1 MIQICLRLRLLL
13 LVPLILLA
21 LYGCS
26 STEELERATPDWN
39 NTAQLEV
46 PPDLTPLQE
55 NASGQVF
62 SAAARDASSAE
73 LGQYSQFEK
82 FQKMAEFQDFLKWR
96 QDHSTELD
104 LSLEAFYEARNEAI
118 AKALKEKG
126 VLTITTRNGQQIL
139 LIDDTSQNSWERLDT
154 ATVNMGLHII
164 SSRADQG
171 YLRVHYDTKTPDSEG
186 GWKDWL
192 PWVNDPIIYR
202 ITLEQSKNGATV
214 SIKDDKGNAVNTD
227 SANALIKRLGV
238 QLRTF
243 AGEPEQVVT
252 VETKDTSGLA
262 LQETATGYLTLVV
275 PGAAA
280 GVWKRLD
287 RQLQDTGFSLAS
299 RDKSALR
306 FVIRYD
312 DPAIMRDKSWVQS
325 LAFWKEDVSAPAQ
338 DIQLVLTPAGELTRV
353 DALDSNDKQSEL
365 GSRIL
370 EVLFESL
377 KAADSNYN

>member
-1 MIQICLRLRLLL
+1 MIQIYLRLRLLT
-13 LVPLILLA
+13 PLILLA

-26 STEELERATPDWN
+26 STEELGRATPDWN

-73 LGQYSQFEK
+73 LSQYSQFEK
-82 FQKMAEFQDFLKWR
+82 FQKMAEFQDFLKW
-96 QDHSTELD
+96 QQGHSTELD

-118 AKALKEKG
+118 VKVLKEKG

-139 LIDDTSQNSWERLDT
+139 LIDDTFQNSWERLDT

-171 YLRVHYDTKTPDSEG
+171 YLRVHYDTKEPDSEG
-186 GWKDWL
+186 GWKDWI
-192 PWVNDPIIYR
+192 PWLSDPIIYR
-202 ITLEQSKNGATV
+202 ITLEQSKNGSTV
-214 SIKDDKGNAVNTD
+214 SIKDDKGNTVNTD
-227 SANALIKRLGV
+227 SANTLIERLGV

-243 AGEPEQVVT
+243 AGGPEQVAT
-252 VETKDTSGLA
+252 VETKDISGLA
-262 LQETATGYLTLVV
+262 LEETATGYLALVV

-370 EVLFESL
+370 EVLFKSL
-377 KAADSNYN
+377 KAADSN

>member
-1 MIQICLRLRLLL
+1 MIQICLRLLLL
-13 LVPLILLA
+13 APLILLT

-39 NTAQLEV
+39 NTAQLEI
-46 PPDLTPLQE
+46 PPDLTPLQD
-55 NASGQVF
+55 NASSEQF

-73 LGQYSQFEK
+73 LGQYSQFQK
-82 FQKMAEFQDFLKWR
+82 FQKMAEFQDFLKWQ

-118 AKALKEKG
+118 AEALKEKG

-139 LIDDTSQNSWERLDT
+139 LIDDTSQNSWERLDA

-171 YLRVHYDTKTPDSEG
+171 YLRVHYDTKEPDSEG

-192 PWVNDPIIYR
+192 PWLSDPIIYR
-202 ITLEQSKNGATV
+202 ITLEQSKNGPTV

-227 SANALIKRLGV
+227 LANAFIERLGV

-252 VETKDTSGLA
+252 VETKDQTGLA
-262 LQETATGYLTLVV
+262 LEETTTDYLTLVV

-280 GVWKRLD
+280 DVWKRLD

-312 DPAIMRDKSWVQS
+312 DPTIMRDKSWVQS

-353 DALDSNDKQSEL
+353 DALDSNNKQSEL
-365 GSRIL
+365 GNRIL

-377 KAADSNYN
+377 TAADSN

>member
-1 MIQICLRLRLLL
+1 MIQICLRLLLFA
-13 LVPLILLA
+13 PLILLA

-82 FQKMAEFQDFLKWR
+82 FQKMAEFQDFLKW
-96 QDHSTELD
+96 QEGHSTELD

-118 AKALKEKG
+118 IKVLKEKG

-171 YLRVHYDTKTPDSEG
+171 YLRAYYDTQEPDSEG

-192 PWVNDPIIYR
+192 PWLSDPIIYH
-202 ITLEQSKNGATV
+202 ITLEQSKNGSTV

-227 SANALIKRLGV
+227 SANTLIERLGV

-243 AGEPEQVVT
+243 AGGPEQVAT
-252 VETKDTSGLA
+252 VETKDISGLA
-262 LQETATGYLTLVV
+262 LEETATGYLALVV

-312 DPAIMRDKSWVQS
+312 DPTIMRDKSWVQS

-370 EVLFESL
+370 EVLFENL
-377 KAADSNYN
+377 KAADSN

>member
-1 MIQICLRLRLLL
+1 MIQICLRLLLL
-13 LVPLILLA
+13 APLILLT

-39 NTAQLEV
+39 NTAQLEI
-46 PPDLTPLQE
+46 PPDLTPLQD
-55 NASGQVF
+55 NASSEQF

-73 LGQYSQFEK
+73 LGQYSQFQK
-82 FQKMAEFQDFLKWR
+82 FQKMAEFQDFLKWQ

-118 AKALKEKG
+118 AEALKEKG

-139 LIDDTSQNSWERLDT
+139 LIDDTSQNSWERLDA

-171 YLRVHYDTKTPDSEG
+171 YLRVHYDTKEPDSEG

-192 PWVNDPIIYR
+192 PWLSDPIIYR
-202 ITLEQSKNGATV
+202 ITLEQSKNGPTV

-227 SANALIKRLGV
+227 LANAFIERLGV

-262 LQETATGYLTLVV
+262 LEETATGYLTLVV

-312 DPAIMRDKSWVQS
+312 DPTIMRDKSWVQS

-353 DALDSNDKQSEL
+353 DALDSNNKQSEL
-365 GSRIL
+365 GNRIL

-377 KAADSNYN
+377 TAADSN

>member
-1 MIQICLRLRLLL
+1 MIQICLRLLLL
-13 LVPLILLA
+13 APLILLT

-39 NTAQLEV
+39 NTTQLEV

-55 NASGQVF
+55 NASGQQF

-96 QDHSTELD
+96 QGHSTELD

-118 AKALKEKG
+118 AEALKEKG

-171 YLRVHYDTKTPDSEG
+171 YLRVHYDTKEPDSEG
-186 GWKDWL
+186 GWKDWI
-192 PWVNDPIIYR
+192 PWLSDPIIYR
-202 ITLEQSKNGATV
+202 ITLEQSKNGPTV
-214 SIKDDKGNAVNTD
+214 SIKDDKGSAVNTD
-227 SANALIKRLGV
+227 LANAFIERLGV

-243 AGEPEQVVT
+243 AGEREQAVS
-252 VETKDTSGLA
+252 VETKDQTGLA
-262 LQETATGYLTLVV
+262 LEETTTGYLSMVV

-287 RQLQDTGFSLAS
+287 WQLQDTGFSLAS

-312 DPAIMRDKSWVQS
+312 DPTVMRDKSWVQS

-353 DALDSNDKQSEL
+353 DALDSNDKQNEL
-365 GSRIL
+365 GNRIL

-377 KAADSNYN
+377 TAADSN

>member
-1 MIQICLRLRLLL
+1 MIQICLRLLLL
-13 LVPLILLA
+13 APLILLA

-39 NTAQLEV
+39 NTTQLEV

-55 NASGQVF
+55 NASGQQF

-73 LGQYSQFEK
+73 LGQYSQFQK

-96 QDHSTELD
+96 QGHSTELD
-104 LSLEAFYEARNEAI
+104 LSLEAFHEARNEAI
-118 AKALKEKG
+118 AEVLKEKG

-139 LIDDTSQNSWERLDT
+139 LIDDTSQNSWERLDA

-192 PWVNDPIIYR
+192 PWVSDPIIYR
-202 ITLEQSKNGATV
+202 ITLEQSKNGPTI

-227 SANALIKRLGV
+227 SANALIERLGV

-377 KAADSNYN
+377 KAAASN

>member
-1 MIQICLRLRLLL
+1 MIQICLRLLLL
-13 LVPLILLA
+13 APLILLT

-39 NTAQLEV
+39 NTTQLEV

-55 NASGQVF
+55 NASGQQF

-73 LGQYSQFEK
+73 LGQYSQFQK
-82 FQKMAEFQDFLKWR
+82 FQKMAEFQDFLKWQ

-118 AKALKEKG
+118 AEALKEKG

-139 LIDDTSQNSWERLDT
+139 LIDDTSQNSWERLDA

-171 YLRVHYDTKTPDSEG
+171 YLRVHYDTKEPESEG
-186 GWKDWL
+186 GWKDWI
-192 PWVNDPIIYR
+192 PWLSDPIIYR
-202 ITLEQSKNGATV
+202 ITLEQSKNGPTV

-227 SANALIKRLGV
+227 LANAFIERLGV

-252 VETKDTSGLA
+252 VETKDQTGLA
-262 LQETATGYLTLVV
+262 LEETTTDYLTLVV

-280 GVWKRLD
+280 DVWKRLD

-312 DPAIMRDKSWVQS
+312 DPTIMRDKSWVQS

-353 DALDSNDKQSEL
+353 DALDSNNKQSEL
-365 GSRIL
+365 GNRIL

-377 KAADSNYN
+377 TAADSN

>member
-1 MIQICLRLRLLL
+1 MIQICLRLLLL
-13 LVPLILLA
+13 APLILLT

-39 NTAQLEV
+39 NTTQLEV

-55 NASGQVF
+55 NASGQQF

-73 LGQYSQFEK
+73 LGQYSQFQK
-82 FQKMAEFQDFLKWR
+82 FQKMAEFQDFLKWQ

-118 AKALKEKG
+118 AEALKEKG

-139 LIDDTSQNSWERLDT
+139 LIDDTSQNSWERLDA

-192 PWVNDPIIYR
+192 PWVSDPIIYR

-227 SANALIKRLGV
+227 SANALIERLGV

-325 LAFWKEDVSAPAQ
+325 LAFWKEDLSAPAQ

-377 KAADSNYN
+377 KAADSN

>member
-1 MIQICLRLRLLL
+1 MIRICLRL
-13 LVPLILLA
+13 LVPLILLT

-82 FQKMAEFQDFLKWR
+82 FQKMAEFQDFLKW
-96 QDHSTELD
+96 QQGHSTELD

-118 AKALKEKG
+118 VKVLKEKG

-171 YLRVHYDTKTPDSEG
+171 YLRVHYDTQEPDSEG

-192 PWVNDPIIYR
+192 PWLSDPIIYR
-202 ITLEQSKNGATV
+202 ITLEQSKNGSTV

-227 SANALIKRLGV
+227 SANTLIERLGV

-243 AGEPEQVVT
+243 AGGPEQVAT
-252 VETKDTSGLA
+252 VETKDISGLA
-262 LQETATGYLTLVV
+262 LEETATGYLALVV

-312 DPAIMRDKSWVQS
+312 DPTIMRDKSWVQS

-377 KAADSNYN
+377 KAADSN

>member
-1 MIQICLRLRLLL
+1 MIRICLRLCLLA
-13 LVPLILLA
+13 PLFLLA

-82 FQKMAEFQDFLKWR
+82 FQKMAEFQDFLKW
-96 QDHSTELD
+96 QEGHSTELD

-118 AKALKEKG
+118 VKVLKEKG

-139 LIDDTSQNSWERLDT
+139 LVDDTSQNSWERLDT

-171 YLRVHYDTKTPDSEG
+171 YLRVHYDTEEPDSEG
-186 GWKDWL
+186 GWKDWI
-192 PWVNDPIIYR
+192 PWLSDPIIYR
-202 ITLEQSKNGATV
+202 ITLEQSKNGSTV
-214 SIKDDKGNAVNTD
+214 SIKDDKGNTVNTD
-227 SANALIKRLGV
+227 SANTLIERLGV

-243 AGEPEQVVT
+243 AGGPEQVAT
-252 VETKDTSGLA
+252 VETKDISGLA
-262 LQETATGYLTLVV
+262 LEETATGYLALVV

-306 FVIRYD
+306 FLIRYD
-312 DPAIMRDKSWVQS
+312 DPTIMRDKSWVQS

-377 KAADSNYN
+377 KAADSN

>member
-1 MIQICLRLRLLL
+1 MIRICLRL
-13 LVPLILLA
+13 LVPLILLT

-39 NTAQLEV
+39 NTAQLEI

-82 FQKMAEFQDFLKWR
+82 FQKMAEFQDFLKW
-96 QDHSTELD
+96 QQGHSTELD

-118 AKALKEKG
+118 VKVLKEKG

-139 LIDDTSQNSWERLDT
+139 LVDDTSQNSWERLDT

-171 YLRVHYDTKTPDSEG
+171 YLRVHYDTQEPDSEG
-186 GWKDWL
+186 GWKDWI
-192 PWVNDPIIYR
+192 PWLSDPIIYR
-202 ITLEQSKNGATV
+202 ITLEQSKNGSTV
-214 SIKDDKGNAVNTD
+214 SIKDDKGNTVNTD
-227 SANALIKRLGV
+227 SANTLIERLGV

-243 AGEPEQVVT
+243 AGGPEQVAT
-252 VETKDTSGLA
+252 VETKDISGLA
-262 LQETATGYLTLVV
+262 LEETATGYLALVV

-312 DPAIMRDKSWVQS
+312 DPTIMRDKSWVQS

-377 KAADSNYN
+377 KAADSN

>member
-1 MIQICLRLRLLL
+1 MIQICLRLRL
-13 LVPLILLA
+13 VAPLILLT

-96 QDHSTELD
+96 QAHSTELD
-104 LSLEAFYEARNEAI
+104 LSLETFYEARNEAI
-118 AKALKEKG
+118 AKVLKEKG

-171 YLRVHYDTKTPDSEG
+171 YLRVHYDTQEPDSEG
-186 GWKDWL
+186 GWKDWI
-192 PWVNDPIIYR
+192 PWLSDPIIYR
-202 ITLEQSKNGATV
+202 ITLEQSKNGSTV

-227 SANALIKRLGV
+227 SANTLIERLGV

-243 AGEPEQVVT
+243 AGGPEQVAT
-252 VETKDTSGLA
+252 VETKDISGLA
-262 LQETATGYLTLVV
+262 LEETATGYLALVV

-312 DPAIMRDKSWVQS
+312 DPTIMRDKSWVQS

-377 KAADSNYN
+377 KAADSN

>member
-1 MIQICLRLRLLL
+1 MIQICLRLLLL
-13 LVPLILLA
+13 APLILLT

-39 NTAQLEV
+39 NTTQLEV

-55 NASGQVF
+55 NASGQQF

-73 LGQYSQFEK
+73 LGQYSQFQK

-96 QDHSTELD
+96 QGHSTELD
-104 LSLEAFYEARNEAI
+104 LSLEAFHEARNEAI
-118 AKALKEKG
+118 AEALKEKG

-139 LIDDTSQNSWERLDT
+139 LIDDTPQNSWERLDT

-171 YLRVHYDTKTPDSEG
+171 YLRVHYDTKEPDSEG

-192 PWVNDPIIYR
+192 PWLSDPIIYR
-202 ITLEQSKNGATV
+202 ITLEQSKNGPTV

-227 SANALIKRLGV
+227 LANAFIERLGV

-252 VETKDTSGLA
+252 VETKDQTGLA
-262 LQETATGYLTLVV
+262 LEETTTDYLTLVV

-280 GVWKRLD
+280 DVWKRLD

-312 DPAIMRDKSWVQS
+312 DPTIMRDKSWVQS

-353 DALDSNDKQSEL
+353 DALDSNNKQSEL
-365 GSRIL
+365 GNRIL

-377 KAADSNYN
+377 TAADSN

>member
-1 MIQICLRLRLLL
+1 MIQIRLRLLL
-13 LVPLILLA
+13 PAPLILLA

-26 STEELERATPDWN
+26 STEEFERATPDWN

-46 PPDLTPLQE
+46 PPDLTPLRD
-55 NASGQVF
+55 NTSGEQF

-73 LGQYSQFEK
+73 LDQYSQFQK
-82 FQKMAEFQDFLKWR
+82 FQKMAEFQDFLKWQ

-118 AKALKEKG
+118 AKVLKEKG

-139 LIDDTSQNSWERLDT
+139 LIDDTDQNSWERLDT

-171 YLRVHYDTKTPDSEG
+171 YLRVHYDTQEPDNEG
-186 GWKDWL
+186 GWKDWI
-192 PWVNDPIIYR
+192 PWLSDPIIYR
-202 ITLEQSKNGATV
+202 ITLEQSKNGPTV
-214 SIKDDKGNAVNTD
+214 SIKDDKDNAVNTD
-227 SANALIKRLGV
+227 LANALIQRLGV

-243 AGEPEQVVT
+243 AGESQQVT
-252 VETKDTSGLA
+252 DVETKDTSGLA
-262 LQETATGYLTLVV
+262 LEETATGYLSLVV

-377 KAADSNYN
+377 KAADSN

>member
-1 MIQICLRLRLLL
+1 MIQICLRLLLL
-13 LVPLILLA
+13 APLILLT

-39 NTAQLEV
+39 NTTQLEV

-55 NASGQVF
+55 NASGQQF

-73 LGQYSQFEK
+73 LGQYSQFQK
-82 FQKMAEFQDFLKWR
+82 FQKMAEFQDFLKWQ

-118 AKALKEKG
+118 AEALKEKG

-171 YLRVHYDTKTPDSEG
+171 YLRVHYDTKEPDSEG

-192 PWVNDPIIYR
+192 PWLSDPIIYR
-202 ITLEQSKNGATV
+202 ITLEQSKNGPTV

-227 SANALIKRLGV
+227 LANAFIERLGV

-252 VETKDTSGLA
+252 VETKDQTGLA
-262 LQETATGYLTLVV
+262 LEETTTDYLTLVV

-280 GVWKRLD
+280 DVWKRLD

-312 DPAIMRDKSWVQS
+312 DPTIMRDKSWVQS

-353 DALDSNDKQSEL
+353 DALDSNNKQSEL
-365 GSRIL
+365 GNRIL

-377 KAADSNYN
+377 TAADSN

>member
-1 MIQICLRLRLLL
+1 MIQICLRLLLL
-13 LVPLILLA
+13 APLILLA

-39 NTAQLEV
+39 NTTQLEV

-55 NASGQVF
+55 NASGQQF

-73 LGQYSQFEK
+73 LGQYSQFQK
-82 FQKMAEFQDFLKWR
+82 FQKMAEFQDFLKWQ

-118 AKALKEKG
+118 AEALKEKG

-139 LIDDTSQNSWERLDT
+139 LIDDTPQNSWERLDT

-192 PWVNDPIIYR
+192 PWVSDPIIYR

-227 SANALIKRLGV
+227 SANALIERLGV

-377 KAADSNYN
+377 KAAASN

>member
-1 MIQICLRLRLLL
+1 MIQICLRLLLFA
-13 LVPLILLA
+13 PLILLA

-82 FQKMAEFQDFLKWR
+82 FQKMAEFQDFLKW
-96 QDHSTELD
+96 QEGHSTELD

-118 AKALKEKG
+118 IKVLKEKG

-139 LIDDTSQNSWERLDT
+139 LVDDTSQNSWERLDT

-171 YLRVHYDTKTPDSEG
+171 YLRAYYDTQEPDSEG

-192 PWVNDPIIYR
+192 PWLSDPIIYH
-202 ITLEQSKNGATV
+202 ITLEQSKNGSTV

-227 SANALIKRLGV
+227 SANTLIERLGV

-243 AGEPEQVVT
+243 AGGPEQVAT
-252 VETKDTSGLA
+252 VETKDISSLA
-262 LQETATGYLTLVV
+262 LEETATGYLALVV

-312 DPAIMRDKSWVQS
+312 DPTIMRDKSWVQS

-370 EVLFESL
+370 EVLFENL
-377 KAADSNYN
+377 KAADSN

>member
-1 MIQICLRLRLLL
+1 MIQISLRLLL
-13 LVPLILLA
+13 LAPLILLT

-39 NTAQLEV
+39 NTTQLEV

-55 NASGQVF
+55 NASGQQF

-73 LGQYSQFEK
+73 LGQYSQFQK

-96 QDHSTELD
+96 QGHSTELD
-104 LSLEAFYEARNEAI
+104 LSLEAFHEARNEAI
-118 AKALKEKG
+118 AEALKEKG

-139 LIDDTSQNSWERLDT
+139 LIDDTSQNSWERLDA

-171 YLRVHYDTKTPDSEG
+171 YLRVHYDTKEPDSEG

-192 PWVNDPIIYR
+192 PWLSDPIIYR
-202 ITLEQSKNGATV
+202 ITLEQSKNGPTV

-227 SANALIKRLGV
+227 LANAFIERLGV
-238 QLRTF
+238 QLHTF

-377 KAADSNYN
+377 KAAASN

>member
-1 MIQICLRLRLLL
+1 MIQICLRLLLL
-13 LVPLILLA
+13 APLILLA

-55 NASGQVF
+55 NVSGQVF

-73 LGQYSQFEK
+73 LDQYSQFEK
-82 FQKMAEFQDFLKWR
+82 FQKMAEFQDFLKW
-96 QDHSTELD
+96 QQGHSTELD

-118 AKALKEKG
+118 VKVLKEKG

-139 LIDDTSQNSWERLDT
+139 LVDDTSQNSWERLDT

-171 YLRVHYDTKTPDSEG
+171 YLRVHYDTQEPDSEG

-192 PWVNDPIIYR
+192 PWLSDPIIYR
-202 ITLEQSKNGATV
+202 ITLEQSKNGSTV

-227 SANALIKRLGV
+227 SANTLIERLGV

-243 AGEPEQVVT
+243 AGGPEQVAT
-252 VETKDTSGLA
+252 VETKDISGLA
-262 LQETATGYLTLVV
+262 LEETATGYLALVV

-312 DPAIMRDKSWVQS
+312 DPTIMRDKSWVQS

-377 KAADSNYN
+377 KAADSN

>member
-1 MIQICLRLRLLL
+1 MIQTCLRPLLF
-13 LVPLILLA
+13 VPLILLA
-21 LYGCS
+21 LHGCS

-39 NTAQLEV
+39 NTTQLEV

-55 NASGQVF
+55 NASGEQF

-73 LGQYSQFEK
+73 LDQYSQFQK
-82 FQKMAEFQDFLKWR
+82 FQEMAEFQDFLKW
-96 QDHSTELD
+96 QEDHSTKLD

-118 AKALKEKG
+118 AKVLKEKG

-139 LIDDTSQNSWERLDT
+139 LIDDTPQNSWERLDT

-164 SSRADQG
+164 SNRADQG
-171 YLRVHYDTKTPDSEG
+171 YLRVHYDTKVPDNEG
-186 GWKDWL
+186 GWKDWI
-192 PWVNDPIIYR
+192 PWLSDPIIYHV
-202 ITLEQSKNGATV
+202 TLEQSKSGSMV
-214 SIKDDKGNAVNTD
+214 SIKDDKGDAVNTD
-227 SANALIKRLGV
+227 LANTFIERLGV

-243 AGEPEQVVT
+243 AGESGQVVVVGT
-252 VETKDTSGLA
+252 EEKPGLA
-262 LQETATGYLTLVV
+262 LEETATGYLTLVV

-312 DPAIMRDKSWVQS
+312 DPAIMRDKTWVQS

-353 DALDSNDKQSEL
+353 DALDLNNKQSEL

-377 KAADSNYN
+377 KATNNN

>member
-1 MIQICLRLRLLL
+1 MIQICLRLLLL
-13 LVPLILLA
+13 APLILLT

-39 NTAQLEV
+39 NTTQLEV

-55 NASGQVF
+55 NASGQQF

-73 LGQYSQFEK
+73 LGQYSQFQK
-82 FQKMAEFQDFLKWR
+82 FQKMAEFQDFLKWQ

-118 AKALKEKG
+118 AEALKEKG

-139 LIDDTSQNSWERLDT
+139 LIDDTSQNSWERLDA

-171 YLRVHYDTKTPDSEG
+171 YLRVHYDTKEPDSEG

-192 PWVNDPIIYR
+192 PWLSDPIIYR
-202 ITLEQSKNGATV
+202 ITLEQSKNGPTV

-227 SANALIKRLGV
+227 LANAFIERLGV

-262 LQETATGYLTLVV
+262 LEETATGYLTLVV

-312 DPAIMRDKSWVQS
+312 DPTIMRDKSWVQS

-353 DALDSNDKQSEL
+353 DALDSNNKQSEL
-365 GSRIL
+365 GNRIL

-377 KAADSNYN
+377 TAADSN

>member
-1 MIQICLRLRLLL
+1 MIQTFLRPLLF
-13 LVPLILLA
+13 VPLILLA
-21 LYGCS
+21 LHGCS

-39 NTAQLEV
+39 NTTQLEV

-55 NASGQVF
+55 NASGEQF

-73 LGQYSQFEK
+73 LDQYSQFQK
-82 FQKMAEFQDFLKWR
+82 FQEMAEFQDFLKW
-96 QDHSTELD
+96 QEDHSTKLD

-118 AKALKEKG
+118 AKVLKEKG

-139 LIDDTSQNSWERLDT
+139 LIDDTPQNSWERLDT

-164 SSRADQG
+164 SNRADQG
-171 YLRVHYDTKTPDSEG
+171 YLRVHYDTKEPDNEG
-186 GWKDWL
+186 GWKDWI
-192 PWVNDPIIYR
+192 PWLSDPIIYHV
-202 ITLEQSKNGATV
+202 TLEQSKSGSMV
-214 SIKDDKGNAVNTD
+214 SIKDDKGDAVNTD
-227 SANALIKRLGV
+227 LANTFIERLGV

-243 AGEPEQVVT
+243 AGESGQVVVVGT
-252 VETKDTSGLA
+252 EEKPGLA
-262 LQETATGYLTLVV
+262 LEETATGYLTLVV

-312 DPAIMRDKSWVQS
+312 DPAIMRDKTWVQS

-353 DALDSNDKQSEL
+353 DALDLNNKQSEL

-377 KAADSNYN
+377 KATDNN

>member
-1 MIQICLRLRLLL
+1 MIQICLRLLLL
-13 LVPLILLA
+13 APLILLA
-21 LYGCS
+21 LHGCS

-82 FQKMAEFQDFLKWR
+82 FQKMAEFQDFLKW
-96 QDHSTELD
+96 QQGHSTELD

-118 AKALKEKG
+118 VKVLKEKG

-186 GWKDWL
+186 GWKDWI
-192 PWVNDPIIYR
+192 PWLSDPIIYR
-202 ITLEQSKNGATV
+202 ITLEQSKNGSTV

-227 SANALIKRLGV
+227 SANTLIERLGV

-243 AGEPEQVVT
+243 AGGPEQVAT
-252 VETKDTSGLA
+252 VETKDISGLA
-262 LQETATGYLTLVV
+262 LEETATGYLALVV

-312 DPAIMRDKSWVQS
+312 DPTIMRDKSWVQS

-377 KAADSNYN
+377 KAADSN

>member
-1 MIQICLRLRLLL
+1 MIQICLRLLLL
-13 LVPLILLA
+13 APLILLA
-21 LYGCS
+21 LHGCS

-82 FQKMAEFQDFLKWR
+82 FQKMAEFQDFLKW
-96 QDHSTELD
+96 QQGHSTELD

-118 AKALKEKG
+118 VKVLKEKG

-154 ATVNMGLHII
+154 ATVNMGVHII

-171 YLRVHYDTKTPDSEG
+171 YLRVHYDTQEPDSEG
-186 GWKDWL
+186 GWKDWI
-192 PWVNDPIIYR
+192 PWLSDPIIYR
-202 ITLEQSKNGATV
+202 ITLEQSKNGSTV

-227 SANALIKRLGV
+227 SANTLIERLGV

-243 AGEPEQVVT
+243 AGGPEQVAT
-252 VETKDTSGLA
+252 VETKDISGLA
-262 LQETATGYLTLVV
+262 LEETATGYLALVV

-299 RDKSALR
+299 REKSALR

-312 DPAIMRDKSWVQS
+312 DPAIMRDKNWVQS

-353 DALDSNDKQSEL
+353 DALDANDKQSEL

-377 KAADSNYN
+377 KAADSN

>member
-1 MIQICLRLRLLL
+1 MIQICLRLLLL
-13 LVPLILLA
+13 APLILLT

-39 NTAQLEV
+39 NTTQLEV

-55 NASGQVF
+55 NASGQQF

-73 LGQYSQFEK
+73 LGQYSQFQK
-82 FQKMAEFQDFLKWR
+82 FQKMAEFQDFLKWQ

-118 AKALKEKG
+118 AEALKEKG

-139 LIDDTSQNSWERLDT
+139 LIDDTSQNSWERLDAAT
-154 ATVNMGLHII
+154 ANMGLHII

-171 YLRVHYDTKTPDSEG
+171 YLRVHYDTKEPDSEG

-192 PWVNDPIIYR
+192 PWLSDPIIYR
-202 ITLEQSKNGATV
+202 ITLEQSKNGPTV

-227 SANALIKRLGV
+227 LANAFIERLGV

-252 VETKDTSGLA
+252 VETKDQTGLA
-262 LQETATGYLTLVV
+262 LEETTTDYLTLVV

-280 GVWKRLD
+280 DVWKRLD

-312 DPAIMRDKSWVQS
+312 DPTIMRDKSWVQS

-353 DALDSNDKQSEL
+353 DALDSNNKQSEL
-365 GSRIL
+365 GNRIL

-377 KAADSNYN
+377 TAADSN

>member
-1 MIQICLRLRLLL
+1 MIRICLRLRLLA
-13 LVPLILLA
+13 PLFLLA

-82 FQKMAEFQDFLKWR
+82 FQKMAEFQDFLKW
-96 QDHSTELD
+96 QEGHSTELD

-118 AKALKEKG
+118 VKVLKEKG

-139 LIDDTSQNSWERLDT
+139 LVDDTSQNSWERLDT

-171 YLRVHYDTKTPDSEG
+171 YLRVHYDTQEPDSEG
-186 GWKDWL
+186 GWKDWI
-192 PWVNDPIIYR
+192 PWLSDPIIYR
-202 ITLEQSKNGATV
+202 ITLEQSKNGSTV
-214 SIKDDKGNAVNTD
+214 SIKDDKGNTVNTD
-227 SANALIKRLGV
+227 SANTLIERLGV

-243 AGEPEQVVT
+243 AGGPEQVAT
-252 VETKDTSGLA
+252 VETKDISGLA
-262 LQETATGYLTLVV
+262 LEETATGYLALVV

-312 DPAIMRDKSWVQS
+312 DPTIMRDKSWVQS

-338 DIQLVLTPAGELTRV
+338 DIQLVLTPADELTRV

-377 KAADSNYN
+377 KAADSN

>member
-1 MIQICLRLRLLL
+1 MIQICLRLLLFA
-13 LVPLILLA
+13 PLILLA

-55 NASGQVF
+55 NVSGQVF

-73 LGQYSQFEK
+73 LDQYSQFEK
-82 FQKMAEFQDFLKWR
+82 FQKMAEFQDFLKW
-96 QDHSTELD
+96 QEGHSTELD

-118 AKALKEKG
+118 IKVLKEKG

-139 LIDDTSQNSWERLDT
+139 LIDGTSQNSWERLDT

-171 YLRVHYDTKTPDSEG
+171 YLRVHYDTKTPDNEG
-186 GWKDWL
+186 GWKDWI
-192 PWVNDPIIYR
+192 PWLSDPIIYR
-202 ITLEQSKNGATV
+202 ITLEQSKNGSTV

-227 SANALIKRLGV
+227 SANTLIERLGV

-243 AGEPEQVVT
+243 AGGPEQVAT
-252 VETKDTSGLA
+252 VETKDISGLA
-262 LQETATGYLTLVV
+262 LEETATGYLALVV

-377 KAADSNYN
+377 KAADSN

>member
-1 MIQICLRLRLLL
+1 MIQICLRLLLL
-13 LVPLILLA
+13 APLILLT

-39 NTAQLEV
+39 NTTQLEV

-55 NASGQVF
+55 NASGQQF

-73 LGQYSQFEK
+73 LGQYSQFQK
-82 FQKMAEFQDFLKWR
+82 FQKMAEFQDFLKWQ

-118 AKALKEKG
+118 AEALKEKG

-139 LIDDTSQNSWERLDT
+139 LIDDTSQNSWERLDA

-171 YLRVHYDTKTPDSEG
+171 YLRVHYDTKEPDSEG

-192 PWVNDPIIYR
+192 PWLSDPIIYR
-202 ITLEQSKNGATV
+202 ITLEQSKNGPTV

-227 SANALIKRLGV
+227 LANAFIERLGV

-262 LQETATGYLTLVV
+262 LEETATGYLTLVV

-280 GVWKRLD
+280 DVWKRLD

-312 DPAIMRDKSWVQS
+312 DPTIMRDKSWVQS

-353 DALDSNDKQSEL
+353 DALDSNNKQSEL
-365 GSRIL
+365 GNRIL

-377 KAADSNYN
+377 TAADSN

>member
-1 MIQICLRLRLLL
+1 MIQICLRLLLL
-13 LVPLILLA
+13 APLILLT

-39 NTAQLEV
+39 NTTQLEV

-55 NASGQVF
+55 NASGQQF

-73 LGQYSQFEK
+73 LGQYSQFQK

-96 QDHSTELD
+96 QGHSTELD
-104 LSLEAFYEARNEAI
+104 LSLEAFHEARNEAI
-118 AKALKEKG
+118 AEVLKEKG

-139 LIDDTSQNSWERLDT
+139 LIDDTSQNSWERLDA

-171 YLRVHYDTKTPDSEG
+171 YLRVHYDTKEPDSEG

-192 PWVNDPIIYR
+192 PWLSDPIIYR
-202 ITLEQSKNGATV
+202 ITLEQSKNGPTV

-227 SANALIKRLGV
+227 LANAFIERLGV

-262 LQETATGYLTLVV
+262 LEETATGYLTLVV

-312 DPAIMRDKSWVQS
+312 DPTIMRDKSWVQS

-353 DALDSNDKQSEL
+353 DALDSNNKQSEL
-365 GSRIL
+365 GNRIL

-377 KAADSNYN
+377 TAADSN

>member
-1 MIQICLRLRLLL
+1 MIQICLRLLLL
-13 LVPLILLA
+13 APLILLA

-39 NTAQLEV
+39 NTTQLEV
-46 PPDLTPLQE
+46 PPDLTPPQE
-55 NASGQVF
+55 NASGQQF

-73 LGQYSQFEK
+73 LGQYSQFQK

-96 QDHSTELD
+96 QGHSTELD
-104 LSLEAFYEARNEAI
+104 LSLEAFHEARNEAI
-118 AKALKEKG
+118 AEVLKEKG

-139 LIDDTSQNSWERLDT
+139 LIDDTSQNSWERLDA

-192 PWVNDPIIYR
+192 PWVSDPIIYR

-227 SANALIKRLGV
+227 SANALIERLGV

-325 LAFWKEDVSAPAQ
+325 LAFWKEDLSAPAQ

-377 KAADSNYN
+377 KAAASN

>member
-1 MIQICLRLRLLL
+1 MIQTFLRPLLF
-13 LVPLILLA
+13 VPLILLA
-21 LYGCS
+21 LHGCS

-39 NTAQLEV
+39 NTTQLEV

-55 NASGQVF
+55 NASGEQF

-73 LGQYSQFEK
+73 LDQYSQFQK
-82 FQKMAEFQDFLKWR
+82 FQEMAEFQDFLKW
-96 QDHSTELD
+96 QEDHSTKLD

-118 AKALKEKG
+118 AKVLKEKG

-139 LIDDTSQNSWERLDT
+139 LIDDTPQNSWERLDT

-171 YLRVHYDTKTPDSEG
+171 YLRVHYDTKEPDNEG
-186 GWKDWL
+186 GWKDWI
-192 PWVNDPIIYR
+192 PWLSDPIIYHV
-202 ITLEQSKNGATV
+202 TLEQSKSGSMV
-214 SIKDDKGNAVNTD
+214 SIKDDKGDAVNTD
-227 SANALIKRLGV
+227 LANTFIERLGV

-243 AGEPEQVVT
+243 AGESGQVVVVGT
-252 VETKDTSGLA
+252 EEKPGLA
-262 LQETATGYLTLVV
+262 LEETATGYLTLVV

-312 DPAIMRDKSWVQS
+312 DPAIMRDKTWVQS

-353 DALDSNDKQSEL
+353 DALDLNNKQSEL

-377 KAADSNYN
+377 KATNNN

>member
-1 MIQICLRLRLLL
+1 MIQICLRLLLL
-13 LVPLILLA
+13 APLILLT

-39 NTAQLEV
+39 NTTQLEV

-55 NASGQVF
+55 NASGQQF

-73 LGQYSQFEK
+73 LGQYSQFQK
-82 FQKMAEFQDFLKWR
+82 FQKMAEFQDFLKWQ

-118 AKALKEKG
+118 AEALKEKG

-139 LIDDTSQNSWERLDT
+139 LIDDTSQNSWERLDA

-171 YLRVHYDTKTPDSEG
+171 YLRVHYDTKEPESEG
-186 GWKDWL
+186 GWKDWI
-192 PWVNDPIIYR
+192 PWLSDPIIYR
-202 ITLEQSKNGATV
+202 ITLEQSKNGPTI

-227 SANALIKRLGV
+227 SANALIERLGV

-325 LAFWKEDVSAPAQ
+325 LAFWKEDLSAPAQ

-377 KAADSNYN
+377 KAADSN

>member
-1 MIQICLRLRLLL
+1 MIQICLRLLLL
-13 LVPLILLA
+13 APLILLT

-39 NTAQLEV
+39 NTTQLEV

-55 NASGQVF
+55 NASGQQF

-73 LGQYSQFEK
+73 LGQYSQFQK
-82 FQKMAEFQDFLKWR
+82 FQKMAEFQDFLKWQ

-104 LSLEAFYEARNEAI
+104 LSLEAFHEARNEAI
-118 AKALKEKG
+118 AEALKEKG

-139 LIDDTSQNSWERLDT
+139 LIDDTPQNSWERLDA

-171 YLRVHYDTKTPDSEG
+171 YLRVHYDTKEPDSEG

-192 PWVNDPIIYR
+192 PWLSDPIIYR
-202 ITLEQSKNGATV
+202 ITLEQSKNGPTV

-227 SANALIKRLGV
+227 LANAFIERLGV

-252 VETKDTSGLA
+252 VETKDQTGLA
-262 LQETATGYLTLVV
+262 LEETTTDYLTLVV

-280 GVWKRLD
+280 DVWKRLD

-312 DPAIMRDKSWVQS
+312 DPTIMRDKSWVQS

-353 DALDSNDKQSEL
+353 DALDSNNKQSEL
-365 GSRIL
+365 GNRIL

-377 KAADSNYN
+377 TAADSN

>member
-1 MIQICLRLRLLL
+1 MIQTCLRPLLFVPLLL
-13 LVPLILLA
+13 LA
-21 LYGCS
+21 LHGCS

-39 NTAQLEV
+39 NTTQLEV

-55 NASGQVF
+55 NASGEQF

-73 LGQYSQFEK
+73 LDQYSQFQK
-82 FQKMAEFQDFLKWR
+82 FQEMAEFQDFLKW
-96 QDHSTELD
+96 QEDHSTKLD

-118 AKALKEKG
+118 AKVLKEKG

-139 LIDDTSQNSWERLDT
+139 LIDDTPQNSWERLDT

-171 YLRVHYDTKTPDSEG
+171 YLRVHYDTKEPDNEG
-186 GWKDWL
+186 GWKDWI
-192 PWVNDPIIYR
+192 PWLSDPIIYHV
-202 ITLEQSKNGATV
+202 TLEQSKNGSMV
-214 SIKDDKGNAVNTD
+214 SIKDDKGDAVNTD
-227 SANALIKRLGV
+227 LANTFIERLGV

-243 AGEPEQVVT
+243 AGESGQVVVVGT
-252 VETKDTSGLA
+252 EEKPGLA
-262 LQETATGYLTLVV
+262 LEETATGYLTLVV

-312 DPAIMRDKSWVQS
+312 DPAIMRDKTWVQS

-353 DALDSNDKQSEL
+353 DALDLNNKQSEL

-377 KAADSNYN
+377 KATNNN

>member
-1 MIQICLRLRLLL
+1 MIQTCLRPLLF
-13 LVPLILLA
+13 VPLILLA
-21 LYGCS
+21 LHGCS

-39 NTAQLEV
+39 NTTQLEV

-55 NASGQVF
+55 NASGEQF

-73 LGQYSQFEK
+73 LDQYSQFQK
-82 FQKMAEFQDFLKWR
+82 FQEMAEFQDFLKW
-96 QDHSTELD
+96 QEDHSTKLD

-118 AKALKEKG
+118 AKVLKEKG

-139 LIDDTSQNSWERLDT
+139 LIDDTPQNSWERLDT

-171 YLRVHYDTKTPDSEG
+171 YLRVHYDTKEPDNEG
-186 GWKDWL
+186 GWKDWI
-192 PWVNDPIIYR
+192 PWLSDPIIYHV
-202 ITLEQSKNGATV
+202 TLEQSKNGSMV
-214 SIKDDKGNAVNTD
+214 SIKDDKGDAVNTD
-227 SANALIKRLGV
+227 LANTFIERLGV

-243 AGEPEQVVT
+243 AGESGQVVVVGT
-252 VETKDTSGLA
+252 EEKPGLA
-262 LQETATGYLTLVV
+262 LEETATGYLTLVV

-312 DPAIMRDKSWVQS
+312 DPAIMRDKTWVQS

-353 DALDSNDKQSEL
+353 DALDLNNKQSEL

-377 KAADSNYN
+377 KATNNN

>member
-1 MIQICLRLRLLL
+1 MIQICLRLLLL
-13 LVPLILLA
+13 APLILLT

-39 NTAQLEV
+39 NTTQLEV

-55 NASGQVF
+55 NASGQQF

-96 QDHSTELD
+96 QGHSTELD

-118 AKALKEKG
+118 AEALKEKG

-171 YLRVHYDTKTPDSEG
+171 YLRVHYDTKEPDSEG
-186 GWKDWL
+186 GWKDWI
-192 PWVNDPIIYR
+192 PWLSDPIIYR
-202 ITLEQSKNGATV
+202 ITLEQSKNGPTV
-214 SIKDDKGNAVNTD
+214 SIKDDKGSAVNTD
-227 SANALIKRLGV
+227 LANAFIERLGV

-243 AGEPEQVVT
+243 AGEREQAVS
-252 VETKDTSGLA
+252 VETKDQTGLA
-262 LQETATGYLTLVV
+262 LEETTTGYLSMVV

-287 RQLQDTGFSLAS
+287 WQLQDTGFSLAS

-312 DPAIMRDKSWVQS
+312 DPTIMRDKSWVQS

-353 DALDSNDKQSEL
+353 DALDSNDKQNEL
-365 GSRIL
+365 GNRIL

-377 KAADSNYN
+377 TAADSN

>member
-1 MIQICLRLRLLL
+1 MIQICLRLLLL
-13 LVPLILLA
+13 APLILLT

-39 NTAQLEV
+39 NTTQLEV

-55 NASGQVF
+55 NASGQQF

-73 LGQYSQFEK
+73 LGQYSQFQK

-96 QDHSTELD
+96 QGHSTELD
-104 LSLEAFYEARNEAI
+104 LSLEAFHEARNEAI
-118 AKALKEKG
+118 AEALKEKG

-139 LIDDTSQNSWERLDT
+139 LIDDTPQNSWERLDT

-171 YLRVHYDTKTPDSEG
+171 YLRVHYDTKEPESEG
-186 GWKDWL
+186 GWKDWI
-192 PWVNDPIIYR
+192 PWLSDPIIYR
-202 ITLEQSKNGATV
+202 ITLEQSKNGPTV

-227 SANALIKRLGV
+227 LANAFIERLGV

-252 VETKDTSGLA
+252 VETKDQTGLA
-262 LQETATGYLTLVV
+262 LEETTTDYLTLVV

-312 DPAIMRDKSWVQS
+312 DPTIMRDKSWVQS

-353 DALDSNDKQSEL
+353 DALDSNNKQSEL
-365 GSRIL
+365 GNRIL

-377 KAADSNYN
+377 TAADSN

>member
-1 MIQICLRLRLLL
+1 MIQICLRLLLL
-13 LVPLILLA
+13 APLILLT

-39 NTAQLEV
+39 NTTQLEV

-55 NASGQVF
+55 NASGQQF

-73 LGQYSQFEK
+73 LGQYSQFQK
-82 FQKMAEFQDFLKWR
+82 FQKMAEFQDFLKWQ

-118 AKALKEKG
+118 AEALKEKG

-139 LIDDTSQNSWERLDT
+139 LIDDTSQNSWERLDA

-192 PWVNDPIIYR
+192 PWVSDPIIYR
-202 ITLEQSKNGATV
+202 ITLEQSKNGPTI

-227 SANALIKRLGV
+227 SANALIERLGV

-377 KAADSNYN
+377 KAAASN

>member
-1 MIQICLRLRLLL
+1 MIQTCLRPLLF
-13 LVPLILLA
+13 VPLILLA
-21 LYGCS
+21 LHGCS

-39 NTAQLEV
+39 NTTQLEV

-55 NASGQVF
+55 NASGEQF

-73 LGQYSQFEK
+73 LDQYSQFQK
-82 FQKMAEFQDFLKWR
+82 FQEMAEFQDFLRW
-96 QDHSTELD
+96 QEDHSTKLD

-118 AKALKEKG
+118 AKVLKEKG

-139 LIDDTSQNSWERLDT
+139 LIDDTPQNSWERLDT

-171 YLRVHYDTKTPDSEG
+171 YLRVHYDTKEPDNEG
-186 GWKDWL
+186 GWKDWI
-192 PWVNDPIIYR
+192 PWLSDPIIYHV
-202 ITLEQSKNGATV
+202 TLEQSKSGSMV
-214 SIKDDKGNAVNTD
+214 SIKDDKGDAVNTD
-227 SANALIKRLGV
+227 LANTFIERLGV

-243 AGEPEQVVT
+243 AGESGQVVVVGT
-252 VETKDTSGLA
+252 EDKPGLA
-262 LQETATGYLTLVV
+262 LEETATGYLTLVV

-312 DPAIMRDKSWVQS
+312 DPAIMRDKTWVQS

-353 DALDSNDKQSEL
+353 DALDLNNKQSEL

-377 KAADSNYN
+377 KATNNN

>member
-1 MIQICLRLRLLL
+1 MIQICLRLLLL
-13 LVPLILLA
+13 APLILLT

-39 NTAQLEV
+39 NTTQLEV

-55 NASGQVF
+55 NASGQQF

-73 LGQYSQFEK
+73 LGQYSQFQK
-82 FQKMAEFQDFLKWR
+82 FQKMAEFQDFLKWQ

-104 LSLEAFYEARNEAI
+104 LSLEAFHEARNEAI
-118 AKALKEKG
+118 AEALKEKG

-139 LIDDTSQNSWERLDT
+139 LIDDTSQNSWERLDA

-171 YLRVHYDTKTPDSEG
+171 YLRVHYDTKEPDSEG

-192 PWVNDPIIYR
+192 PWLSDPIIYR
-202 ITLEQSKNGATV
+202 ITLEQSKNGPTV

-227 SANALIKRLGV
+227 LANAFIERLGV

-325 LAFWKEDVSAPAQ
+325 LAFWKEDLSAPAQ

-377 KAADSNYN
+377 TAADSN